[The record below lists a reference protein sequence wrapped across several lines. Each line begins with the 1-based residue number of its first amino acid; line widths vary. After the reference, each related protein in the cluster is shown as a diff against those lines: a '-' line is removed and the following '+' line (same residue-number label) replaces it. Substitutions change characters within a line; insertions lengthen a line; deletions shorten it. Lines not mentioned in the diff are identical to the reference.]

1 MEFHKAMNP
10 VPQVRAQVPM
20 EVVTRNSD
28 SSSSSSDSIGS
39 VHSDSEDLDGM
50 MYKKKMP
57 SSMNKSPICDGK
69 SRGGFKEWHSK
80 WEVFGQDSRFD

>member
-10 VPQVRAQVPM
+10 VPQVQAQVLL
-20 EVVTRNSD
+20 EVVTRKSD
-28 SSSSSSDSIGS
+28 SSSSSSDSTGS

-50 MYKKKMP
+50 MYKKKMS

-69 SRGGFKEWHSK
+69 RDGFEEWHSK
-80 WEVFGQDSRFD
+80 WEVFGQDSGFD